1 MSTASWRSGPEKPPI
16 AAGLEDARIRHSGS
30 VRFSGGVKDPMGHV
44 SRDVAPVA
52 IRSL

>member
-1 MSTASWRSGPEKPPI
+1 MSTASWQSGPEKPPI
-16 AAGLEDARIRHSGS
+16 VAGLEDARIRHSGS

-52 IRSL
+52 IRAL